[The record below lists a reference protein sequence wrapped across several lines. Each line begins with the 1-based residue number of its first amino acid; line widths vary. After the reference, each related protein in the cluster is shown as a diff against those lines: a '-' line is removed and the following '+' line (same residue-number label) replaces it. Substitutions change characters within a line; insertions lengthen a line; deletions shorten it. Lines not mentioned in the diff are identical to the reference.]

1 MGGPKPI
8 LIFLAS
14 RFLTVR
20 EFLMRN
26 TKPNR
31 NTSKSALN
39 FAELEMG
46 KLPPQAVELE
56 EAVLGALMLEK
67 EALTNII
74 DILREDVFYKDA
86 HRKIFAAIRRLFER
100 SEPIDILTVTN
111 ELKKTEDLESV
122 GGAYYISQ
130 LTSKIAS
137 SANVEYHARI
147 VLQKY
152 IQRELIKFS
161 SETIENSYDNSID
174 VFELLDIAE
183 KRLFAIGDEN
193 IKNDPKKAGSLVHEV
208 IKQVE
213 AAKKRKTG
221 ITGVPSGFSE
231 LDRITSGWQGSDLII
246 LAARPSMG
254 KTALALTLACNSAM
268 LFQVPVAIF
277 SLEMSNLQLATRIIS
292 SETEIPMEKLRK
304 GSLSDEEFNQL
315 VGHKVAKLSEA
326 PIFIDDTAALSVF
339 DLRAK
344 ARRLKENHDIQ
355 MILID
360 YLQLMTSGTEG
371 RGGNREQ
378 EISTISRS
386 LKSLAKEL
394 NVPIIALSQLSR
406 AVEQRGGA
414 KRPQL
419 SDLRESGAIEQD
431 ADMVLFVYRP
441 DYYGAENTEDSPPD
455 SAEIII
461 AKHRNG
467 PLDSVHLKFQKEF
480 AKFVE
485 YEPSLSDY
493 HSSPHDVE
501 TRIMQSRNWDDKKN
515 DIEEGPF

>member
-1 MGGPKPI
+1 
-8 LIFLAS
+8 
-14 RFLTVR
+14 
-20 EFLMRN
+20 MRN
-26 TKPNR
+26 KKPNK
-31 NTSKSALN
+31 NTSTNTALN
-39 FAELEMG
+39 FVELEMG
-46 KLPPQAVELE
+46 KMPPQAIELE

-67 EALTNII
+67 EALTNVI
-74 DILREDVFYKDA
+74 DILREDVFYKDSNK
-86 HRKIFAAIRRLFER
+86 KIFGAIKRLFER

-137 SANVEYHARI
+137 SANIEYHARI

-152 IQRELIKFS
+152 IQRELISFS
-161 SETIENSYDNSID
+161 SETIENSYDGSID

-183 KRLFAIGDEN
+183 KRLFAIADEN
-193 IKNDPKKAGSLVHEV
+193 IKKDPKIAGSLIHEA

-213 AAKKRKTG
+213 AARNRKTG
-221 ITGVPSGFSE
+221 ITGVPSGFTE
-231 LDRITSGWQGSDLII
+231 LDRLTSGWQSSDLII

-254 KTALALTLACNSAM
+254 KTALALTLARNAAID
-268 LFQVPVAIF
+268 FKVPVAVF
-277 SLEMSNLQLATRIIS
+277 SLEMSNLQLAQRLIA
-292 SETEIPMEKLRK
+292 SETELGMEKLRK
-304 GSLSDEEFNQL
+304 GQLQDYEFEQLTAKVTSLSD
-315 VGHKVAKLSEA
+315 A

-339 DLRAK
+339 ELRAK
-344 ARRLKENHDIQ
+344 ARRLKENHNIQ
-355 MILID
+355 MIMID
-360 YLQLMTSGTEG
+360 YLQLMTSGNES

-378 EISTISRS
+378 EISSISRA

-441 DYYGAENTEDSPPD
+441 EYYGAEGAGDAPPD
-455 SAEIII
+455 TAEVII

-467 PLDSVHLKFQKEF
+467 PLDSVHLKFSE
-480 AKFVE
+480 
-485 YEPSLSDY
+485 
-493 HSSPHDVE
+493 
-501 TRIMQSRNWDDKKN
+501 RIC
-515 DIEEGPF
+515 

>member
-1 MGGPKPI
+1 MNKKPYK
-8 LIFLAS
+8 
-14 RFLTVR
+14 
-20 EFLMRN
+20 N
-26 TKPNR
+26 TKNP
-31 NTSKSALN
+31 APN
-39 FAELEMG
+39 FADLEMG
-46 KLPPQAVELE
+46 KLPPQAIELE

-67 EALTNII
+67 EALTKVI
-74 DILREDVFYKDA
+74 DILREEAFYKDS
-86 HRKIFAAIRRLFER
+86 HRKIFGAIKRLFQR

-111 ELKKTEDLESV
+111 ELKRSEELESI

-137 SANVEYHARI
+137 SANIEYHARI

-152 IQRELIKFS
+152 IQRELIMFS
-161 SETIENSYDNSID
+161 SETIENAYDGSLD
-174 VFELLDIAE
+174 VFELLDKVE
-183 KRLFAIGDEN
+183 KRLFSIADEN
-193 IKNDPKKAGSLVHEV
+193 IKKDPERAGSLINEV

-213 AAKKRKTG
+213 LARTRKTG

-231 LDRITSGWQGSDLII
+231 LDRITSGWQNSDLII

-254 KTALALTLACNSAM
+254 KTALALTLACNAAIK
-268 LFQVPVAIF
+268 FQEPVALF

-304 GSLSDEEFNQL
+304 GTVDARDMDQL
-315 VGHKVAKLSEA
+315 VQGVTKFSDA
-326 PIFIDDTAALSVF
+326 PIFIDDTAGLSVF

-344 ARRLKENHDIQ
+344 ARRLKENHGIK
-355 MILID
+355 MIMID
-360 YLQLMTSGTEG
+360 YLQLMTSSVEG
-371 RGGNREQ
+371 IRGNREQ
-378 EISTISRS
+378 EISSISRA

-431 ADMVLFVYRP
+431 ADMVLFVYRQ
-441 DYYGAENTEDSPPD
+441 DYYGQAPEGGQDDLPPD

-467 PLDSVHLKFQKEF
+467 PLDSVHLKFQKEL
-480 AKFVE
+480 AKFTE
-485 YEPSLSDY
+485 YEPSLDNY
-493 HSSPHDVE
+493 HSATSHDDVE
-501 TRIMQSRNWDDKKN
+501 TRIVQSRNWDDKKN
-515 DIEEGPF
+515 DIEEDTPF

>member
-1 MGGPKPI
+1 MK
-8 LIFLAS
+8 
-14 RFLTVR
+14 
-20 EFLMRN
+20 N
-26 TKPNR
+26 TRQNK

-46 KLPPQAVELE
+46 KLPPQAIELE

-74 DILREDVFYKDA
+74 DILREDVFYRDA
-86 HRKIFAAIRRLFER
+86 HKKIFAAIRRLFER

-111 ELKKTEDLESV
+111 ELKKTEDLEAV

-130 LTSKIAS
+130 LTSRIAS

-152 IQRELIKFS
+152 IQRELINFS
-161 SETIENSYDNSID
+161 SETIENSYDSSID
-174 VFELLDIAE
+174 VFELLDMAE
-183 KRLFAIGDEN
+183 KRLFSIADEN
-193 IKNDPKKAGSLVHEV
+193 IKKDPKQAGSLIHEA

-213 AAKKRKTG
+213 AARNRKTG
-221 ITGVPSGFSE
+221 ITGVPSGFTE
-231 LDRITSGWQGSDLII
+231 LDRITSGWQASDLII

-254 KTALALTLACNSAM
+254 KTALALTLAMNAAI
-268 LFQVPVAIF
+268 QHKYPVAVF
-277 SLEMSNLQLATRIIS
+277 SLEMSNLQLAQRLMA
-292 SETEIPMEKLRK
+292 SETELGMEKLRK
-304 GSLSDEEFNQL
+304 GQLEDYEFEQLTAKVTELSD
-315 VGHKVAKLSEA
+315 A

-339 DLRAK
+339 ELRAK
-344 ARRLKENHDIQ
+344 ARRLKENHNIQ
-355 MILID
+355 LIMID

-378 EISTISRS
+378 EISSISRA

-441 DYYGAENTEDSPPD
+441 DYYGAEGAAGDAPPD

-467 PLDSVHLKFQKEF
+467 PLDSVHLKFKKEF

-493 HSSPHDVE
+493 HSPHDVE
-501 TRIMQSRNWDDKKN
+501 TRTMQSRNWDKKN

>member
-1 MGGPKPI
+1 MK
-8 LIFLAS
+8 
-14 RFLTVR
+14 
-20 EFLMRN
+20 N
-26 TKPNR
+26 TRQNK

-74 DILREDVFYKDA
+74 DILREDVFYRDA
-86 HRKIFAAIRRLFER
+86 HKKIFAAIRRLFER

-111 ELKKTEDLESV
+111 ELKKTEDLEAV

-130 LTSKIAS
+130 LTSRIAS

-152 IQRELIKFS
+152 IQRELINFS
-161 SETIENSYDNSID
+161 SETIENSYDSSID
-174 VFELLDIAE
+174 VFELLDMAE
-183 KRLFAIGDEN
+183 KRLFSIADEN
-193 IKNDPKKAGSLVHEV
+193 IKKDPKRAGSLIHEA

-213 AAKKRKTG
+213 AARNRKTG
-221 ITGVPSGFSE
+221 ITGVPSGFTE
-231 LDRITSGWQGSDLII
+231 LDRITSGWQASDLII

-254 KTALALTLACNSAM
+254 KTALALTLAMNAAI
-268 LFQVPVAIF
+268 QHKYPVAVF
-277 SLEMSNLQLATRIIS
+277 SLEMSNLQLAQRLMA
-292 SETEIPMEKLRK
+292 SETELGMEKLRK
-304 GSLSDEEFNQL
+304 GQLEDYEFEQLTAKVTELSD
-315 VGHKVAKLSEA
+315 A

-339 DLRAK
+339 ELRAK
-344 ARRLKENHDIQ
+344 ARRLKENHNIQ
-355 MILID
+355 LIMID

-378 EISTISRS
+378 EISSISRA

-441 DYYGAENTEDSPPD
+441 DYYGAEGAAGDAPPD

-467 PLDSVHLKFQKEF
+467 PLDSVHLKFKKEF

-493 HSSPHDVE
+493 HSPHDVE
-501 TRIMQSRNWDDKKN
+501 TRTMQSRNWDKKN

>member
-1 MGGPKPI
+1 MNKKPYK
-8 LIFLAS
+8 
-14 RFLTVR
+14 
-20 EFLMRN
+20 N
-26 TKPNR
+26 TKNP
-31 NTSKSALN
+31 APN
-39 FAELEMG
+39 FADLEMG
-46 KLPPQAVELE
+46 KLPPQAIELE

-67 EALTNII
+67 EALTKVI
-74 DILREDVFYKDA
+74 DILREEAFYKDS
-86 HRKIFAAIRRLFER
+86 HRKIFGAIKRLFQR

-111 ELKKTEDLESV
+111 ELKRSEELESI

-137 SANVEYHARI
+137 SANIEYHARI

-152 IQRELIKFS
+152 IQRELIMFS
-161 SETIENSYDNSID
+161 SETIENAYDGSLD
-174 VFELLDIAE
+174 VFELLDKVE
-183 KRLFAIGDEN
+183 KRLFSIADEN
-193 IKNDPKKAGSLVHEV
+193 IKKDPERAGSLINEV

-213 AAKKRKTG
+213 LARTRKTG

-231 LDRITSGWQGSDLII
+231 LDRITSGWQNSDLII

-254 KTALALTLACNSAM
+254 KTALALTLACNAAIK
-268 LFQVPVAIF
+268 FQEPVALF

-304 GSLSDEEFNQL
+304 GTVDARDMDQL
-315 VGHKVAKLSEA
+315 VQGVTKFSDA
-326 PIFIDDTAALSVF
+326 PIFIDDTAGLSVF

-344 ARRLKENHDIQ
+344 ARRLKENHGIK
-355 MILID
+355 MIMID
-360 YLQLMTSGTEG
+360 YLQLMTSSVEG
-371 RGGNREQ
+371 IRGNREQ
-378 EISTISRS
+378 EISSISRA

-431 ADMVLFVYRP
+431 ADMVLFVYRQ
-441 DYYGAENTEDSPPD
+441 DYYGQAPEGGQEDLPPD

-467 PLDSVHLKFQKEF
+467 PLDSVHLKFQKEL
-480 AKFVE
+480 AKFTE
-485 YEPSLSDY
+485 YEPSLDNY
-493 HSSPHDVE
+493 HSATSHDDVE
-501 TRIMQSRNWDDKKN
+501 TRIVQSRGWDDKKN
-515 DIEEGPF
+515 DIEEDTPF

>member
-1 MGGPKPI
+1 MKNKGPYRKPDT
-8 LIFLAS
+8 
-14 RFLTVR
+14 R
-20 EFLMRN
+20 
-26 TKPNR
+26 
-31 NTSKSALN
+31 TS
-39 FAELEMG
+39 FAELDMG
-46 KLPPQAVELE
+46 KLPPQALELE

-67 EALTNII
+67 EALTSVI
-74 DILREDVFYKDA
+74 DILKEDAFYKEG
-86 HRKIFAAIRRLFER
+86 HKKIFAAIKKLFER

-111 ELKKTEDLESV
+111 ELKRNDELELV

-137 SANVEYHARI
+137 SANIEYHARI

-152 IQRELIKFS
+152 IQRELISFS
-161 SETIENSYDNSID
+161 SETIENSYDETLD
-174 VFELLDIAE
+174 VFELLDAAE
-183 KRLFAIGDEN
+183 KRLFSIADEN
-193 IKNDPKKAGSLVHEV
+193 IKKDPKKAGTLIHEA

-213 AAKKRKTG
+213 AARTRKG
-221 ITGVPSGFSE
+221 LTGVPSGFTV
-231 LDRITSGWQGSDLII
+231 LDRITSGWQSSDLVI

-254 KTALALTLACNSAM
+254 KTALALTFAANAAIRYN
-268 LFQVPVAIF
+268 VPVAVF
-277 SLEMSNLQLATRIIS
+277 SLEMSNLQLAQRLMA
-292 SETEIPMEKLRK
+292 SETELGMEKLRK
-304 GSLSDEEFNQL
+304 GQLDDREFEQL
-315 VGHKVAKLSEA
+315 TTMVSELSEA
-326 PIFIDDTAALSVF
+326 PIYIDDTAALSVF
-339 DLRAK
+339 ELRAK
-344 ARRLKENHDIQ
+344 ARRLKENHNIQ

-360 YLQLMTSGTEG
+360 YLQLMTSGVEG
-371 RGGNREQ
+371 RGSNREQ
-378 EISTISRS
+378 EISSISRA

-431 ADMVLFVYRP
+431 ADMVLFVYRQ
-441 DYYGAENTEDSPPD
+441 DYYGAQAEGQEDMPPD

-485 YEPSLSDY
+485 YEPSLSYNSFSAD
-493 HSSPHDVE
+493 SSDGGQ
-501 TRIMQSRNWDDKKN
+501 TRTLPSKNWDKKN
-515 DIEEGPF
+515 DIEEEGPF

>member
-1 MGGPKPI
+1 MAYKKQNK
-8 LIFLAS
+8 
-14 RFLTVR
+14 
-20 EFLMRN
+20 N
-26 TKPNR
+26 TNSP
-31 NTSKSALN
+31 AQN

-46 KLPPQAVELE
+46 KLPPQAIELE

-67 EALTNII
+67 EALTKVI
-74 DILREDVFYKDA
+74 DILREESFYKDS
-86 HRKIFAAIRRLFER
+86 HKKIFGAIKRLFQR

-111 ELKKTEDLESV
+111 ELKRNEELESV

-130 LTSKIAS
+130 LTSRIAS
-137 SANVEYHARI
+137 SANIEYHARI

-152 IQRELIKFS
+152 IQRELISFS
-161 SETIENSYDNSID
+161 SETIESAYDNTLD
-174 VFELLDIAE
+174 VFELLDKAE
-183 KRLFAIGDEN
+183 KRLFSIADEN
-193 IKNDPKKAGSLVHEV
+193 IKKDPERAGSLINEV

-213 AAKKRKTG
+213 AARNRKSG

-231 LDRITSGWQGSDLII
+231 LDRITSGWQNSDLII

-254 KTALALTLACNSAM
+254 KTALALTLACNAAIQ
-268 LFQVPVAIF
+268 FQEPVALF

-304 GSLSDEEFNQL
+304 GSVNEDDMSQL
-315 VGHKVAKLSEA
+315 VRGVTRFSDA

-344 ARRLKENHDIQ
+344 ARRLKENHGIK
-355 MILID
+355 MIMID
-360 YLQLMTSGTEG
+360 YLQLMTATVEG
-371 RGGNREQ
+371 RGNREQ
-378 EISTISRS
+378 EISSISRA

-431 ADMVLFVYRP
+431 ADMVLFVYRQ
-441 DYYGAENTEDSPPD
+441 DYYGAAPEGADDLPPD

-467 PLDSVHLKFQKEF
+467 PLDSVHLKFQKEL
-480 AKFVE
+480 AKFTE
-485 YEPSLSDY
+485 FEPSLDNY
-493 HSSPHDVE
+493 HSATSDHDIE
-501 TRIMQSRNWDDKKN
+501 TRIVQSRNWDNKKN
-515 DIEEGPF
+515 DIEEEGPF